1 MEPAASAAITRDFD
15 DNLNNRWRALGFGV
29 AVAILIPALIMA
41 VRNSERLMRDHHA
54 TLVLLCWILLLLI
67 LFALP
72 RMIREFIQA
81 FQGMPALRIG
91 ERGIWSRRWSHL
103 GWIAWADIAAVVV
116 VSTWLGEEEIHEL
129 DLDLRTREYTQ
140 LTWNDRVAGVMVWL
154 LGYVLGTPSGL
165 RTLPL
170 VTSLS
175 LAGSWDDLMAAL
187 DPILAAR
194 GVRKRE
200 DPAGAL
206 QRPLLS

>member
-1 MEPAASAAITRDFD
+1 MESAAPAAITRDFD
-15 DNLNNRWRALGFGV
+15 DILNNRWRAFGFGV
-29 AVAILIPALIMA
+29 TFAILIPALIMA
-41 VRNSERLMRDHHA
+41 VRNSDRLIGDHHA
-54 TLVLLCWILLLLI
+54 TLVLLCWISLLLV

-72 RMIREFIQA
+72 RLIRNFIQA
-81 FQGMPALRIG
+81 FQGAPALRIG

-116 VSTWLGEEEIHEL
+116 VSTRLGEEEIHEL
-129 DLDLRTREYTQ
+129 DLDLRTREYAQ
-140 LTWNDRVAGVMVWL
+140 LTWSDRVAGVIVWL
-154 LGYVLGTPSGL
+154 LGYVLGTPAGL

-170 VTSLS
+170 VTSSS

-194 GVRKRE
+194 GVPKRE
-200 DPAGAL
+200 GPACAL